1 MTEEDNGNAAA
12 IIRSVVENQK
22 GELREFDAHGEK
34 EYVVELPA
42 GRRVESLKKLID
54 AHRKRP
60 ERQTG
65 FRTLT
70 TVSSFV
76 EYVNRHKTSNSVV
89 FLDDR
94 RPANPELCAVFNAN
108 GPSGEADFEDFG
120 AKYAFP
126 MSDEW
131 KVWRSE
137 KANLSQEAFADLIE
151 QNIRDLVDPA
161 NVPES
166 VKRTATEAK
175 IVLAGP
181 QKMLT
186 LSKGL
191 TVNIDS
197 KFTHKVNLQTGGGE
211 LFFKE
216 EASDE
221 HGNALE
227 VPGGFCLGIPVF
239 KLGPLYPIAVRLR
252 YRKASQTALAWTLT
266 LFDVE
271 RVLETCIAGAAQEV
285 GAQTELP
292 VFRGG

>member
-1 MTEEDNGNAAA
+1 MIENDGNAAA
-12 IIRSVVENQK
+12 IIRAVVETQK
-22 GELREFDAHGEK
+22 GELREFDAHGER

-42 GRRVESLKKLID
+42 GRRIESLKKLID
-54 AHRKRP
+54 AHRQRP
-60 ERQTG
+60 ERPTG

-70 TVSSFV
+70 TTESFI
-76 EYVNRHKTSNSVV
+76 EYVNRHKAEHSVV

-94 RPANPELCAVFNAN
+94 NPSRPELCAVFN
-108 GPSGEADFEDFG
+108 PHVPGEAADWEDFG

-137 KANLSQEAFADLIE
+137 KANLSQEAFAELIE
-151 QNIRDLVDPA
+151 QNIRDLVEPST
-161 NVPES
+161 VPDS

-181 QKMLT
+181 QKMLA

-221 HGNALE
+221 HGNTLE

-252 YRKASQTALAWTLT
+252 YRKASQTALSWTLT

-271 RVLETCIAGAAQEV
+271 RVLETCIASAAEDV
-285 GAQTELP
+285 GIKTELP